1 MTNKQM
7 MMSRLMKQVYSLYV
21 IPTLSKGSDI
31 RVEPIKVNAALYE
44 NDYVEYIA
52 SKVGKVKHINSRKDD

>member
-1 MTNKQM
+1 
-7 MMSRLMKQVYSLYV
+7 MKQVYSLYV

-44 NDYVEYIA
+44 NDYAEYIA
-52 SKVGKVKHINSRKDD
+52 SKAKTLTHIHNKRKDD